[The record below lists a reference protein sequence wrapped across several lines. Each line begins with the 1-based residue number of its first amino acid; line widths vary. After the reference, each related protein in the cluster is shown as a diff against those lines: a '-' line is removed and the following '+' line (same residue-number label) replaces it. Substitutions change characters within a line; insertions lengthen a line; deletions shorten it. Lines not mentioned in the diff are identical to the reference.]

1 MKHLTILS
9 CGIFK
14 PELEKIIPE
23 VQAELA
29 DTVLKIVYVPSALH
43 QDEKKLEEGLRAA
56 LKNFDLDEKIVVL
69 FGCMCHHEMA
79 RILSDAGF
87 SGAPFLKMPNCIGAF
102 LPPQKKQELDAGL
115 NVHYMSAGWIQFWQD
130 IFAGGPGW
138 DPVSARM
145 ALGVNDKIIILDT
158 GCRRLSDEELFE
170 IFEYTQLPIEV
181 EVISTDFFKTTV
193 LELCKQASAKNIA

>member
-14 PELEKIIPE
+14 PELEKIFPD

-29 DTVLKIVYVPSALH
+29 DTVLEIVYVPSALH

-56 LKNFDLDEKIVVL
+56 LKKIDPAEKIVLL
-69 FGCMCHHEMA
+69 FGSMCHLEMT

-87 SGAPFLKMPNCIGAF
+87 SGAYFLKTENCIDAF
-102 LPPQKKQELDAGL
+102 LPPKKKQELDGGL
-115 NVHYMSAGWIQFWQD
+115 NIHYLSAGWIQFWQD

-145 ALGVNDKIIILDT
+145 ALGVNDKAIILDT
-158 GCRRLSDEELFE
+158 GCRALSDEELFE
-170 IFEYTQLPIEV
+170 IFEYTQLPVEV
-181 EVISTDFFKTTV
+181 EPISTDFFKANV
-193 LELCKQASAKNIA
+193 LELCRRAGA